1 MICKALV
8 LLVTLRYYYEI
19 VLMMYDFYFI
29 GRGQFECY
37 VNNVLLSDSR
47 FLASTKSAYARASPI
62 KLFDDMD
69 KFIEATLDLN

>member
-1 MICKALV
+1 
-8 LLVTLRYYYEI
+8 
-19 VLMMYDFYFI
+19 MYDFYFI

-37 VNNVLLSDSR
+37 VNNVLLSYSR

-69 KFIEATLDLN
+69 KFIETTLDLN